1 MAHWRLSVSS
11 NCWLHRVSCFSLQA
25 YRSWPVRGDP
35 FQRSQ
40 RVFIV
45 AVHVLISMALNIIF
59 FDDYEECIYRCDHH
73 FPAGVDDPTTPDPA
87 CSACP
92 VEEDWETCAMGET
105 APINESRTCVDEEMP
120 GLLASL
126 ITVAIVVP
134 VIGLINVLVRPRPV
148 LALSVSGLTLVLHFQ
163 FGWLRRE
170 LVADIMMRSGEMWD
184 RMKKES
190 AHDWATKREKMML
203 GAMNPKQVEQYARQI
218 VDKTTLKQRVDADT
232 IETII
237 AEATADQTSRIAKLT
252 AELKEHASKQGTR
265 KNLTQAHQDCMTQL
279 WEVKTIAEQS
289 KKEALTKVSDSQRR
303 FLRTFALSTSAHR
316 SSSRTTTTPRAQV
329 CAPSCSA

>member
-1 MAHWRLSVSS
+1 MERDVDTRQWDRCLPTLELKVTVVCRSDIETLLADSHSLLDYLLD
-11 NCWLHRVSCFSLQA
+11 LHRLQ
-25 YRSWPVRGDP
+25 
-35 FQRSQ
+35 Q
-40 RVFIV
+40 
-45 AVHVLISMALNIIF
+45 L
-59 FDDYEECIYRCDHH
+59 
-73 FPAGVDDPTTPDPA
+73 
-87 CSACP
+87 
-92 VEEDWETCAMGET
+92 
-105 APINESRTCVDEEMP
+105 RT
-120 GLLASL
+120 
-126 ITVAIVVP
+126 
-134 VIGLINVLVRPRPV
+134 
-148 LALSVSGLTLVLHFQ
+148 F
-163 FGWLRRE
+163 RRE

-289 KKEALTKVSDSQRR
+289 KKEALTKVSDSRGV
-303 FLRTFALSTSAHR
+303 
-316 SSSRTTTTPRAQV
+316 P
-329 CAPSCSA
+329 CAPLH